1 MRVLYAVFVLSMA
14 AIVWTVLAV
23 RRHIR
28 NHDSHPADPLSIK
41 GSKTEDP
48 LKNAE

>member
-1 MRVLYAVFVLSMA
+1 MRVLYVVFVLSMVA
-14 AIVWTVLAV
+14 LVWTVISV

-28 NHDSHPADPLSIK
+28 DHDSHPADPLKLK

-48 LKNAE
+48 LKNIE